1 MANVRLM
8 NNVQEKVKKKILDM
22 AYVSVDLIGGEWI
35 HANEPKLNMK
45 YGMYTD
51 EIYESWDGQGGK
63 SVYHHDSDIELPKG
77 TIEKIIGKKLSFNDG
92 PVKI

>member
-1 MANVRLM
+1 
-8 NNVQEKVKKKILDM
+8 M
-22 AYVSVDLIGGEWI
+22 AYVSVDVIGGEWI

-51 EIYESWDGQGGK
+51 EIYESWNGQGGK
-63 SVYHHDSDIELPKG
+63 SVYHIELPKG
-77 TIEKIIGKKLSFNDG
+77 TIEKIIGEKLSFNDG

>member
-1 MANVRLM
+1 M
-8 NNVQEKVKKKILDM
+8 KKLFVYLQRNKGDSYAKLKISHLPRQLDC
-22 AYVSVDLIGGEWI
+22 EWI